1 MLHSEHPVY
10 VYGCTYSN
18 SEQSGESPDTGEYR
32 MPQHRLQKYLS
43 AIGTEVACEVA
54 IFKR

>member
-10 VYGCTYSN
+10 VYGCIYSN